1 MQSGR
6 NQHSE
11 SMVTCHSLE
20 VSVSSDFS
28 CLMEKCNFFVMFNMN
43 NKDEPYLGTQKRK
56 KVRDDLHKKTGK
68 MSDIEQ
74 KGGRGLRQNHS
85 F

>member
-6 NQHSE
+6 NQLSE

-20 VSVSSDFS
+20 VSVSFDFS

-43 NKDEPYLGTQKRK
+43 NKDEPYIFLEHIK
-56 KVRDDLHKKTGK
+56 KHFKYLK
-68 MSDIEQ
+68 I
-74 KGGRGLRQNHS
+74 
-85 F
+85 